1 MNILIKD
8 ADRLLFENGAFTVSR
23 GDICISNGKITSLDS
38 ESDNFRADKILSGD
52 DRLVIPGLINAH
64 THSYMDLFRNCADD
78 LTFSDWLFGRVMPLE
93 DKLTF
98 DDCYTGALLACAE
111 MIKSG
116 TTCFLDMHPFKNQTA
131 KAARDTGLRA
141 VISRGLTDSLGE
153 QAGLDRL
160 AQAKEEMEN
169 FKDEELITFMAAP
182 HAVYTCSKEY
192 LIKIRDFALYENLP
206 INMHLSETVDEVKGI
221 AEQYGCSPVEYVESL
236 GLFDIHTVAAHCV
249 QLSDRDISI
258 LAEKGVYVATNP
270 KSNLKLANGIA
281 PVDALL
287 KKGAKVCIGTD
298 SAASNNTL
306 DMFEE
311 MRFAALL
318 QKGVTHDP
326 TSADAQSILKA
337 ATITGAEALGV
348 NSGEIAVGKNADLVM
363 LDTSAIPFCPKSNPV
378 SALVYSVSKSEVKT
392 VIVNGNV
399 LMLDGVL
406 TTIDEAAVK
415 EKCNRIYE
423 RING

>member
-38 ESDNFRADKILSGD
+38 ESDNFKADKILSGD

-116 TTCFLDMHPFKNQTA
+116 TTCLLDMHPFKNQTA

-221 AEQYGCSPVEYVESL
+221 MEQYGCSPVEYV
-236 GLFDIHTVAAHCV
+236 
-249 QLSDRDISI
+249 
-258 LAEKGVYVATNP
+258 
-270 KSNLKLANGIA
+270 
-281 PVDALL
+281 
-287 KKGAKVCIGTD
+287 
-298 SAASNNTL
+298 
-306 DMFEE
+306 
-311 MRFAALL
+311 
-318 QKGVTHDP
+318 
-326 TSADAQSILKA
+326 
-337 ATITGAEALGV
+337 
-348 NSGEIAVGKNADLVM
+348 
-363 LDTSAIPFCPKSNPV
+363 
-378 SALVYSVSKSEVKT
+378 
-392 VIVNGNV
+392 
-399 LMLDGVL
+399 
-406 TTIDEAAVK
+406 
-415 EKCNRIYE
+415 
-423 RING
+423 